1 MIFFQPN
8 KKAHQEDFKFR
19 KPNMSYLLPMTYNGC
34 IRSLSTDLATK
45 SLSPSPSHWPV
56 SLRPGWEIQSSII
69 FTSYPIL
76 FSRDVIVM
84 VSIIDQELCLG
95 PGWAASTIVS
105 TVSIINSYFWACAQ
119 FADFW
124 VWAQP
129 ELSICCASQKDR
141 SSGDQNDTT
150 HLLRPFV
157 VTHMALGSRP
167 RWVAEYP
174 HPPGWSLVPAV
185 PAFLIWLQSNILTSE
200 LLNLPVHQHNILVF

>member
-1 MIFFQPN
+1 
-8 KKAHQEDFKFR
+8 
-19 KPNMSYLLPMTYNGC
+19 
-34 IRSLSTDLATK
+34 
-45 SLSPSPSHWPV
+45 
-56 SLRPGWEIQSSII
+56 
-69 FTSYPIL
+69 
-76 FSRDVIVM
+76 M
-84 VSIIDQELCLG
+84 VSIIDQELWLG

-157 VTHMALGSRP
+157 VTHMVLGSRP

-174 HPPGWSLVPAV
+174 HPPGPKIVYQSLECTCLVPCPSGPSISDLTPVQHFNFWTAKLTSA
-185 PAFLIWLQSNILTSE
+185 PAQYPCFLIHWR
-200 LLNLPVHQHNILVF
+200 